1 VPDWTTRAIPSSSA
15 ICHATSTGS
24 AFIPPPTSNGRG
36 ASRVQSTTPSGNGS
50 PEATPKEKGESENEP
65 VRATAPA
72 TRVESSA
79 AAAKEALPAK
89 KDRRLS
95 AWTPGKGKSGRFM
108 WEKGSKK
115 EGSS

>member
-1 VPDWTTRAIPSSSA
+1 
-15 ICHATSTGS
+15 
-24 AFIPPPTSNGRG
+24 
-36 ASRVQSTTPSGNGS
+36 
-50 PEATPKEKGESENEP
+50 

-108 WEKGSKK
+108 WAKGLKK
-115 EGSS
+115 EELS